1 MASAVAADLS
11 QLKLMFAVFE
21 RYDKTINSSQIHA
34 ELGERLR
41 EELDYQREARHN
53 RLYARMLATEKGVHV
68 PEMVDEL
75 STARLLTTTWLDGE
89 PLLDFVDRDA
99 DSRGR
104 IAANMFRAWYVPF
117 YKYVIFSRIDLYV
130 APSFGGDNL
139 LLTNMTGHPALV
151 MPNGF
156 AQDGTPTSISFT
168 GRLYGESELVA
179 VGRAFQQATSFHL
192 RHPPVAAPLSNAGRP
207 LALAAGAGC

>member
-1 MASAVAADLS
+1 
-11 QLKLMFAVFE
+11 
-21 RYDKTINSSQIHA
+21 
-34 ELGERLR
+34 
-41 EELDYQREARHN
+41 
-53 RLYARMLATEKGVHV
+53 
-68 PEMVDEL
+68 
-75 STARLLTTTWLDGE
+75 
-89 PLLDFVDRDA
+89 
-99 DSRGR
+99 
-104 IAANMFRAWYVPF
+104 
-117 YKYVIFSRIDLYV
+117 
-130 APSFGGDNL
+130 
-139 LLTNMTGHPALV
+139 MTGHPALV